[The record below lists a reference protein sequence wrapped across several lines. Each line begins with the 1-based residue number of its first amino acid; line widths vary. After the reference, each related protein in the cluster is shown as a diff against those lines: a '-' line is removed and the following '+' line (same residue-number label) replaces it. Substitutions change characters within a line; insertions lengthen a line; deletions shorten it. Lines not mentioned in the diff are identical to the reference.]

1 MSQTQRRDF
10 TFMHWRRK
18 WQPTPV
24 FLPGESQGW
33 GSLVGCRLQ
42 GRTVG
47 HDWSN
52 LAVVAAATC
61 KTELHGLVTTW
72 TSKYYACCFGGTD
85 KIQLP
90 NKLFLF
96 LFFILLIFIDFI
108 LVKRIGN
115 LIFCKVG
122 TFLIKEGE
130 RNTNTIAGRFSWN
143 SFYTHPQTL

>member
-1 MSQTQRRDF
+1 MAGHSIVLD
-10 TFMHWRRK
+10 WRI
-18 WQPTPV
+18 PGT
-24 FLPGESQGW
+24 GESGGLPSA
-33 GSLVGCRLQ
+33 GSHSRTRLKQ
-42 GRTVG
+42 LSSSSS
-47 HDWSN
+47 SN
-52 LAVVAAATC
+52 LQNR
-61 KTELHGLVTTW
+61 TTW

-96 LFFILLIFIDFI
+96 LLFILFIFIDFI

-130 RNTNTIAGRFSWN
+130 RNTNIIAGRFS
-143 SFYTHPQTL
+143 